1 MVETVLADA
10 LGDLAGAADLSP
22 EARHRLAAFDRER
35 RHLADL
41 ARRLPVLDLVEAIL
55 ARTGLWQAVGAVGRQ
70 NLLRFL
76 DLAERFRPVEGD
88 PGLAAF
94 VEYLHLLDDS
104 EEDVAEAHLGDADA
118 VRVMTIHQAK
128 GLEFP
133 TVYVPGMAG
142 AKGPSRIF
150 PDGRPGENALG
161 NSSALPWWLREDDE
175 GFPPIATARMDDIE
189 DVIRRRKLDEEWR
202 LLYVACTR
210 AQRRLVCSGRPLV
223 PGRGRAPGTVGL
235 LRLRGRPDRH
245 RPRVVPPRA
254 GHRRP
259 RGGGQG
265 AVPGRGR
272 PPVP

>member
-1 MVETVLADA
+1 M
-10 LGDLAGAADLSP
+10 
-22 EARHRLAAFDRER
+22 
-35 RHLADL
+35 
-41 ARRLPVLDLVEAIL
+41 
-55 ARTGLWQAVGAVGRQ
+55 
-70 NLLRFL
+70 
-76 DLAERFRPVEGD
+76 EGD

-94 VEYLHLLDDS
+94 VEYLHLLDES
-104 EEDVAEAHLGDADA
+104 EEDLAEAHLGDTDA

-128 GLEFP
+128 GLEFA
-133 TVYVPGMAG
+133 TVYVPGLAG
-142 AKGPSRIF
+142 ARGSSRIF

-175 GFPPIATARMDDIE
+175 GFPPIATARMADIDE
-189 DVIRRRKLDEEWR
+189 VIRRRKLDEEWR

-210 AQRRLVCSGRPLV
+210 AQRRLVCSAAHWY
-223 PGRGRAPGTVGL
+223 PGAAEPQGPSDV
-235 LRLRGRPDRH
+235 LRLRRRPDRH
-245 RPRVVPPRA
+245 RHRVVPPRA